1 MKYHKY
7 MIKMK
12 RKGLSAKGITII
24 ALVLIIAL
32 GIATAVVTIFAL
44 SGHTML
50 SSVKISYTATDIDGS
65 ASVTYQLLSEDGT
78 NDGEVV
84 SLGSIEFKANNTT
97 NPTQNLSPAK
107 TLELSTTQPYV
118 EFTYTFNNTGSL
130 DYIATLTFVDV
141 IQDEN
146 IGFDYKYK
154 EYDYG
159 TENFAIL
166 VQGIETSYSQA
177 TYKVKMKVE
186 DIALDA
192 NWNGVFN
199 WELKAFEADTIE
211 EQKSVRA
218 MDYTENGS
226 GTYTANYNGG
236 TLENNTLVISGNV
249 GGINVTSVG
258 QIRNLP
264 YNSKVVICEGI
275 TTIEEVAFR
284 AQHFSE
290 IELPDSL
297 ENIDASA
304 FAHSSYFKSITI
316 PASVTEI
323 IEGAFAYCT
332 KLEEIIVE
340 DGSVFDIV
348 DGCLIKENVVIAAT
362 INATIPQNENI
373 TAIGDYAFTGC
384 RENLTELIIP
394 NTVTRIGIYAFR
406 NCSSVTEV
414 IIPNS
419 VQEIGEFAFANMLSL
434 ENVRAEEGGVFTSKN
449 NCILKGTELYFG
461 CKNSVIPQ
469 GVTKIMRGAFAGV
482 GDLNNITIPN
492 SVERIESYA
501 FSGCTG
507 LSSVVFDDNSVCY
520 IIAQAA
526 FSDCESLRSIILPRS
541 VVHIGRNVFENCSG
555 LEEIYVLAVST
566 ETVIYIEVFKGCS
579 TKFYCC
585 LSGPGE
591 NWGANWQEGLTEIHW
606 NYVP

>member
-141 IQDEN
+141 IQDTN

-154 EYDYG
+154 EYEYG

-166 VQGIETSYSQA
+166 VQGVETSYSQA

-186 DIALDA
+186 DVALDV

-236 TLENNTLVISGNV
+236 KLENNTLVISGNV

-264 YNSKVVICEGI
+264 QLSKVVIGEGI
-275 TTIEEVAFR
+275 TTIESSAF
-284 AQHFSE
+284 AQQNVSNV
-290 IELPDSL
+290 ELPDSL
-297 ENIDASA
+297 ENIGDNS
-304 FAHSSYFKSITI
+304 FYLNNFKSVTI
-316 PASVTEI
+316 PKSVTKI
-323 IEGAFAYCT
+323 GEGAFAFCYM
-332 KLEEIIVE
+332 LEEYIVE
-340 DGSVFDIV
+340 EGNTVYSVDENCLIENGTTLHSGCYKSVIPNYITHIAYRAFMGHTNLTTINIPKSVQTMDTRGVFDYCSNFESYTAEVGGAFVV
-348 DGCLIKENVVIAAT
+348 DGNCLIKGTVL
-362 INATIPQNENI
+362 
-373 TAIGDYAFTGC
+373 YA
-384 RENLTELIIP
+384 
-394 NTVTRIGIYAFR
+394 
-406 NCSSVTEV
+406 
-414 IIPNS
+414 
-419 VQEIGEFAFANMLSL
+419 
-434 ENVRAEEGGVFTSKN
+434 
-449 NCILKGTELYFG
+449 G
-461 CKNSVIPQ
+461 CKNSVIPNY
-469 GVTKIMRGAFAGV
+469 VTEIGTDAFCGHNQLASIV
-482 GDLNNITIPN
+482 IPD
-492 SVERIESYA
+492 SVELVNSYA
-501 FSGCTG
+501 FFACRNLLSVTLGKG
-507 LSSVVFDDNSVCY
+507 LKY
-520 IIAQAA
+520 IASAA
-526 FSDCESLRSIILPRS
+526 FAQTKITTLTIPSNVEIIGNTSFAENSSLT
-541 VVHIGRNVFENCSG
+541 
-555 LEEIYVLAVST
+555 EIYVLST
-566 ETVIYIEVFKGCS
+566 NENLSVYYGAFNGVTA
-579 TKFYCC
+579 KFYCC
-585 LSGPGE
+585 LSGPGV
-591 NWGANWQEGLTEIHW
+591 NWNANWQDSLTEIHW
-606 NYVP
+606 NYIP

>member
-1 MKYHKY
+1 MKYHIN

-24 ALVLIIAL
+24 TLVLIIAL

-141 IQDEN
+141 IQDTN

-166 VQGIETSYSQA
+166 VQGVETSYSQA

-236 TLENNTLVISGNV
+236 KLENNTLVISGNV
-249 GGINVTSVG
+249 GGIKVTSVG
-258 QIRNLP
+258 QVRNLP
-264 YNSKVVICEGI
+264 ANSKVVIGEGI
-275 TTIEEVAFR
+275 TSLENDAFKQQFI
-284 AQHFSE
+284 AD
-290 IELPDSL
+290 IELPESL
-297 ENIDASA
+297 ESIGNLALDHNSI
-304 FAHSSYFKSITI
+304 KSVVI
-316 PASVTEI
+316 PSSVTEI
-323 IEGAFAYCT
+323 GDRAFTYCT
-332 KLEEIIVE
+332 NLEEIIVDE
-340 DGSVFDIV
+340 NNSVYRSQNNCLIKDDILVAGCKTSVIPTDGSVTVIGARAFNGCWGLENINIPNTITTIKSSAFEYCSGLTSLIIPSSVTLIEHSAFILCFSLESITV
-348 DGCLIKENVVIAAT
+348 DAANTVYRSEGNCLIKDDELILGCKNSIIPTSVTT
-362 INATIPQNENI
+362 IGMRAFYGCTKLISITIPNNV
-373 TAIGDYAFTGC
+373 TAIGDDAFYSC
-384 RENLTELIIP
+384 YELTKLIIP
-394 NTVTRIGIYAFR
+394 ISVIKIESNIIGACK
-406 NCSSVTEV
+406 NLKEV
-414 IIPNS
+414 YI
-419 VQEIGEFAFANMLSL
+419 LTT
-434 ENVRAEEGGVFTSKN
+434 NV
-449 NCILKGTELYFG
+449 
-461 CKNSVIPQ
+461 NSVIHN
-469 GVTKIMRGAFAGV
+469 KAFNIEINIYCAISSKPAGWSDTWAV
-482 GDLNNITIPN
+482 D
-492 SVERIESYA
+492 Y
-501 FSGCTG
+501 
-507 LSSVVFDDNSVCY
+507 LS
-520 IIAQAA
+520 
-526 FSDCESLRSIILPRS
+526 L
-541 VVHIGRNVFENCSG
+541 
-555 LEEIYVLAVST
+555 
-566 ETVIYIEVFKGCS
+566 
-579 TKFYCC
+579 
-585 LSGPGE
+585 
-591 NWGANWQEGLTEIHW
+591 NWGYTGTGE
-606 NYVP
+606 